1 MKGNDDAKTPRPTTH
16 RPPDQGTSEARPD
29 AAVQARPE
37 EASPGDEAPA
47 AQVMV
52 RRGTDGAVTVTDAG
66 LAQVT
71 KLAADGVS
79 EATIA
84 NVLGVSRKT
93 LARLLRD
100 DGDERVIDA
109 YYTGKARLADECI
122 STLMTHVRGGNVTAC
137 IFACKSLLGLRDQ
150 GPATNPVAGNAVQVN
165 ITIPPAMSDAEF
177 QRRVV
182 EAQEVKPK

>member
-1 MKGNDDAKTPRPTTH
+1 MTTVENTL
-16 RPPDQGTSEARPD
+16 PSEGAL
-29 AAVQARPE
+29 
-37 EASPGDEAPA
+37 
-47 AQVMV
+47 V

-79 EATIA
+79 EASIA
-84 NVLGVSRKT
+84 NVLGISRKT
-93 LARLLRD
+93 LAKLLRD

-109 YYTGKARLADECI
+109 YYTGKAQLADECI
-122 STLMTHVRGGNVTAC
+122 STLMTHVRSGNVTAC

-150 GPATNPVAGNAVQVN
+150 GPATGPATGNAVQVN
-165 ITIPPAMSDAEF
+165 ITIPPAMSDEEF
-177 QRRVV
+177 RKRV